1 MSQTNVSHTNES
13 QSSSFTLRRVAGS
26 RDLGRF
32 LEVPHH
38 TQGHDPHWVA
48 PLDFMERMR
57 FNERKNPWFRH
68 GEAAYWIAERG
79 GKPVGRISAQVDKT
93 HIELRKD
100 DTGFFGFFECIDD
113 QAVADAL
120 FAAAGQWLKDRG
132 MRRCLGPFSFNINE
146 ESGLLVDGFNCPPR
160 MVMGHAQPYYGGLV
174 EKAGFTKTIDMLA
187 YLTPMDT
194 GLPFKQIKWLNRA
207 LERDKRLAVRALDTS
222 RFEEEIATIVR
233 IFNAAWA
240 DNWGFIP
247 LTDADVA
254 YMASEMKPL
263 LVPELVAFATIDG
276 EPKAMCV
283 ALPDLNELIRDLRGR
298 LWPTGWAKLAWR
310 LLTRRSFAAGTR
322 VPFMGVL
329 PEFKNKP
336 MGSVLALLTVG
347 RVRDMSLKLRMPVC
361 EMSWVLE
368 NNTQTRHSIED
379 IGGRVYKTYR
389 MYEKPLV

>member
-1 MSQTNVSHTNES
+1 MSQGV
-13 QSSSFTLRRVAGS
+13 QVRRVAGS
-26 RDLGRF
+26 RELGRF
-32 LEVPHH
+32 FEVPHIV
-38 TQGHDPHWVA
+38 QGHDPHWIA
-48 PLDFMERMR
+48 PLYFMERMR
-57 FNERKNPWFRH
+57 FDERKNPWFQH
-68 GEAAYWIAERG
+68 GEAAYWIAEKD
-79 GKPVGRISAQVDKT
+79 GKLAGRISAQVDRT
-93 HIELRKD
+93 HLELRKD
-100 DTGFFGFFECIDD
+100 DTGFFGFFESIND

-120 FAAAGQWLKDRG
+120 FNAAGQWLRDSG

-174 EKAGFTKTIDMLA
+174 EAAGFTKVIDMLA

-194 GLPFKQIKWLNRA
+194 GIPFKQIKWLKRA
-207 LERDKRLAVRALDTS
+207 LDRDPRLGVRPLDTS
-222 RFEEEIATIVR
+222 RFEEEVRTIVR

-247 LTDADVA
+247 LTEADVA
-254 YMASEMKPL
+254 HMAKDMKLL
-263 LVPELVAFATIDG
+263 LVPELVAFATVDG

-283 ALPDLNELIRDLRGR
+283 ALPDLNELIGDLRGR

-310 LLTRRSFAAGTR
+310 LMTRRTFASGTR

-336 MGSVLALLTVG
+336 MGSILALLTVG
-347 RVRDMSLKLRMPVC
+347 RVRDMSLKLRLPVC

-368 NNTQTRHSIED
+368 NNSQTRHSVEE

-389 MYEKPLV
+389 MYEKALL